1 MVHEGGWT
9 RGSSRSLQTRSY
21 GVKLPHPADGYPG
34 SVLAQRLYDS
44 SELAAGLLQVLPHE
58 HSVYQVPIVLIYEGS
73 RGGHLL
79 LLFILQRRETPCGL
93 GGAPLSEPAII

>member
-1 MVHEGGWT
+1 
-9 RGSSRSLQTRSY
+9 
-21 GVKLPHPADGYPG
+21 
-34 SVLAQRLYDS
+34 
-44 SELAAGLLQVLPHE
+44 
-58 HSVYQVPIVLIYEGS
+58 VPIVLIYEGS